1 LSYDTA
7 TKAGLK
13 VPKTEG
19 LVRPEGAFAE
29 WLGSKQGQKF
39 LDDAERGVVNEKAL
53 DDIRAKFAPF
63 GKANQLT
70 EQLRYGVNNMSTLV
84 PQMQQAL
91 VGSSDEYRDWA
102 ESIKGI
108 AGAKSGFIGSMLGR
122 GDLPTLDARQLNL
135 HSLESPVAPQ
145 TMMQRGKGLGAREAV
160 DRLAARQ
167 SVLGLDIDPSLD
179 PYYQHLAHHAV
190 WDKVADEK
198 TTHEDLM
205 RALRGYKEG
214 GEPDTDAM
222 RLEMMRKSWRSK

>member
-1 LSYDTA
+1 
-7 TKAGLK
+7 
-13 VPKTEG
+13 
-19 LVRPEGAFAE
+19 
-29 WLGSKQGQKF
+29 
-39 LDDAERGVVNEKAL
+39 
-53 DDIRAKFAPF
+53 
-63 GKANQLT
+63 
-70 EQLRYGVNNMSTLV
+70 
-84 PQMQQAL
+84 
-91 VGSSDEYRDWA
+91 
-102 ESIKGI
+102 
-108 AGAKSGFIGSMLGR
+108 MLGR

-135 HSLESPVAPQ
+135 HSLDSPVAPQ

-167 SVLGLDIDPSLD
+167 SALGLDIDPSLD